1 MEEFANHSEAVE
13 TAAPE
18 MNVETTP
25 ETSAPDTATM
35 QEQPKGYTVKYNKEE
50 RFVSD
55 DEAPGWIQKGLNYD
69 KMQERVQQY
78 ETQAQMAERLMNFHG
93 FDDFDE
99 FKTAM
104 EEAEK
109 KQEIRE
115 GAKRLGMDEE
125 LYRQHLAPVNEKL
138 QQYERELQE
147 LRKED
152 AVRRVEGEMN
162 QLRAKYS
169 DFDEHQETVI
179 EMVLSGEVRSLE
191 QAYKL
196 ATYEKRIAAAT
207 KQAQQ
212 ETIKNIQQNNASS
225 TGALGQEGSE
235 EKFGYSNM
243 SPADK
248 RKLRERVLRGEVV
261 ELN

>member
-18 MNVETTP
+18 MNVDTTP

-50 RFVSD
+50 RFVPD
-55 DEAPGWIQKGLNYD
+55 DEAPSWIQKGLNYD
-69 KMQERVQQY
+69 KIQERVQQY
-78 ETQAQMAERLMNFHG
+78 ETQAQMAERLMKFHG
-93 FDDFDE
+93 FDDFEE
-99 FKTAM
+99 FSAAM
-104 EEAEK
+104 EQAE
-109 KQEIRE
+109 QERVIRE
-115 GAKRLGMDEE
+115 GAQKLGMDEE

-138 QQYERELQE
+138 QNYEKELQ
-147 LRKED
+147 
-152 AVRRVEGEMN
+152 
-162 QLRAKYS
+162 QLRQQEAMRQIEAETNHLKSKYS
-169 DFDEHQETVI
+169 DFEQHENEIFQMVI
-179 EMVLSGEVRSLE
+179 NGEVKSLE

-196 ATYEKRIAAAT
+196 ATYEQRIAAAT

-243 SPADK
+243 SRDEK
-248 RKLRERVLRGEVV
+248 RKLRERVKRGEAVD
-261 ELN
+261 L